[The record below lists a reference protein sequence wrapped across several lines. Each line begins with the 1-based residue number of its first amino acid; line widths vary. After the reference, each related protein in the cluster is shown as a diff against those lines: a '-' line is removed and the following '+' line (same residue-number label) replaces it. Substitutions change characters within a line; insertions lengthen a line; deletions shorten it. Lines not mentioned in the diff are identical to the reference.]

1 MSQQHVCE
9 IDLFFT
15 QKRLKGFFLTSYC
28 YFPHKIADGG
38 CYIALQLYGGTRY
51 IKEYALAQLARDV
64 RITTIYESMS
74 EIQRVI
80 LVRNI

>member
-1 MSQQHVCE
+1 M
-9 IDLFFT
+9 
-15 QKRLKGFFLTSYC
+15 
-28 YFPHKIADGG
+28 
-38 CYIALQLYGGTRY
+38 ALQLYGGTRY

-64 RITTIYESMS
+64 RITTIYESTS